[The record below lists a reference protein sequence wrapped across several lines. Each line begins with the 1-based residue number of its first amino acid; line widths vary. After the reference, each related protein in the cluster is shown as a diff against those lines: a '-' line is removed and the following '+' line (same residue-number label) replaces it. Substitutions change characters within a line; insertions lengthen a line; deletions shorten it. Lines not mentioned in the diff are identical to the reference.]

1 MFLFLVAL
9 EGQITR
15 CDIRSSTLKCCI
27 TLMEE
32 AFWGQHYWDWAREV
46 ASEMEQS
53 ASVCVRA
60 HMWSVFKNESRAL
73 LNDR

>member
-53 ASVCVRA
+53 ASVCVCVRTCGVCLK
-60 HMWSVFKNESRAL
+60 MKVGL
-73 LNDR
+73 C